1 MSIALGHHTRKRSG
15 VGDAARS
22 NPGLGY
28 PRRMNTTPGSA
39 NQRARLT
46 SLDQIVEH
54 LRDSPQP
61 FFYVS
66 RSATNLLGVDR
77 WVGGFHYI
85 TLRDSWDGA
94 HPRAFAPT
102 NVPALEPRGNINI
115 VNWLLSNRQ
124 VQQYI
129 AANTPAGL
137 RPKIVIAMFD
147 KQSEALCESLGY
159 ELAMPSVSLRE
170 RLDSKIVTTQLGNEA
185 GAPSVPN
192 VLTTITGWEDL
203 CAQAESNGLGESLVI
218 QLPYGDSG
226 RTTYFVSSKADFD
239 KVASEITGPK
249 IKVMR
254 YINHLPLAVE
264 AVITDGSTVTG
275 PVLRETTGHPELT
288 AYQGGWAGSELYPAL
303 LNDDARSRTLALV
316 ERFCAQLRTE
326 GYRGILE
333 VSVLLDT
340 VTNEVYLGEL
350 NPRISGSSS
359 HSNLTPG
366 DTTLPLFA
374 YHVLQFSEVDFEL
387 DHAAIQAQRAAALD
401 GETWSTLII
410 QYPGPGVDRVL
421 VAPRTGRYRVIGDG
435 ERLEFLSPDLDWQA
449 LTDPDEVFWMR
460 AVGEGEIR
468 GRGLDI
474 GMLVTRTRAQEDHY
488 ALTPLTK
495 QLIPAIQGLYRG
507 KPVPLPQVYWRA
519 GVRKLRE
526 LLKRAS

>member
-1 MSIALGHHTRKRSG
+1 M
-15 VGDAARS
+15 
-22 NPGLGY
+22 
-28 PRRMNTTPGSA
+28 TTSSGSA
-39 NQRARLT
+39 PQRARLT
-46 SLDQIVEH
+46 SLEQITEH

-94 HPRAFAPT
+94 HPRAFAPS

-115 VNWLLSNRQ
+115 VNWLLANDQ

-137 RPKIVIAMFD
+137 RPKVVIAMFD
-147 KQSEALCESLGY
+147 EQTEALCASLGY
-159 ELAMPSVSLRE
+159 ELAMPRVALRKS
-170 RLDSKIVTTQLGNEA
+170 LDSKIMTTQLGNEA

-192 VLTTITGWEDL
+192 ILTTITGWDDL
-203 CAQAESNGLGESLVI
+203 RAQAEAGGLGENLVI

-226 RTTYFVSSKADFD
+226 RTTYFVASHADFER
-239 KVASEITGPK
+239 VASEITGPQ

-254 YINHLPLAVE
+254 HINHLPLAVE
-264 AVITDGSTVTG
+264 AVITDNATVTG
-275 PVLRETTGHPELT
+275 PVLREITGHPELT
-288 AYQGGWAGSELYPAL
+288 AYKGGWAGSELYPAL
-303 LNDDARSRTLALV
+303 LNDDARARTLALV
-316 ERFCAQLRTE
+316 ERFCARLGAE

-340 VTNEVYLGEL
+340 DTNEVYLGEL

-374 YHVLQFSEVDFEL
+374 YHVLQFSDVDFEL
-387 DHAAIQAQRAAALD
+387 DLATIQAQRAAALD
-401 GETWSTLII
+401 GETWSTLVI
-410 QYPGPGVDRVL
+410 QYPGPEVDRVL
-421 VAPRTGRYRVIGDG
+421 EAPRTGRYRVLDDG
-435 ERLEFLSPDLDWQA
+435 ARLEFVSADLDWQA

-460 AVGEGEIR
+460 AVGEGEVR

-474 GMLVTRTRAQEDHY
+474 GMLVTRSRSQEEHY
-488 ALTPLTK
+488 ALTPRTK
-495 QLIPAIQGLYRG
+495 RLIPAIQGLYRG
-507 KPVPLPQVYWRA
+507 KTVPLPQVYWRA

-526 LLKRAS
+526 LGKRSA